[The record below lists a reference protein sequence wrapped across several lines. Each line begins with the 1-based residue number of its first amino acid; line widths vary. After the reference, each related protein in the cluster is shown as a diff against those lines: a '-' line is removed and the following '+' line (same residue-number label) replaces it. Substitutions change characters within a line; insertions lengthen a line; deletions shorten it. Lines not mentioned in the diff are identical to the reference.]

1 MKRYFK
7 TITAVV
13 LAVLAV
19 AACQKENL
27 GEVAPDGREAEVK
40 LTLTSPQI
48 GTKSYADGLTVNRV
62 FVHVYQRDA
71 DGNLKYIAPAGS
83 GESATPSQVVDMID
97 GAAKYSTRLVTGQK
111 YTFVFW
117 AECLGAAT
125 SPYTYD
131 PETKTVTVNYAG
143 VAGNDETRDAFCNV
157 LKDVEI
163 TGAYSSDVKLYRP
176 FAQLNFGVT
185 SEDYAAA
192 KAAGLEV
199 TAAKVKL
206 TNAAT
211 SLNLLDGT
219 VSGAEDVTFAAA
231 ALPTETLS
239 AAGATYK
246 YVAMDYVLVGKAAKT
261 LSDVTLTL
269 TATGTQSATPE
280 FTYSNVPLQA
290 NYRTNIVGNLFT
302 SPAEVNITVDPAF
315 DTPDYDVVVGA
326 ANLAAANEAFAKG
339 ATAVTVEEIVSSDP
353 DVIVLPKTSEGVAI
367 TLPQAPDG
375 KSITIK
381 YDDTAAA
388 GQKPQTLKV
397 TAKNAESITIVAP
410 DTHVEVN
417 GVTVGTLT
425 ATTSGS
431 TLVVGKDVKITTL
444 NIEQGAAEI
453 YGNVSEVVKGDNA
466 GTVTWYTGDVTAFT
480 RAVRYA
486 DRIVLENDINRTFG
500 TYSISGGRVL
510 TIDLNGH
517 KISSPSMVFRICG
530 AKVDFI
536 GQGEIFETA
545 DDGFAPI
552 LINGSKEDVNDY
564 TVVNIGKDITL
575 RGWTGVFI
583 DQDSGLCYGVKV
595 NCSAKIEKTESFEKD
610 ATGVYVNGTI
620 KATEGNVPVVNLDGC
635 RINVKSEGIYAAGF
649 AKWNLKN
656 CDIVAENAAV
666 EIRAGEMVID
676 GGNYE
681 ATADPLTVTPNGNG
695 STVEGAAIGVSQHTT
710 NLPTSVTIKKGTF
723 RGAYSIW
730 EKDVQDEVARDV
742 ITLSVENG
750 TFNGSVYSQNNASFI
765 KGGTFSDAPAQD
777 YLAEGYASVT
787 ASANPLTYKVVKA
800 TKADTEGAIKSSLN
814 IAGTATVVS
823 QSVSVSTIS
832 VKKKS
837 TLKLVNNA
845 VVAGNGGPEGKHN
858 DAIQLGSG
866 ANLSIEGE
874 GSIKACTNPSS
885 QTPAINVLS
894 GGVVNVYDGVTV
906 DGGSGSKGNYAI
918 KLVSGTANI
927 YGGYFC
933 SGVNADGS
941 SSEVIYLYSMRTWQS
956 CAKTVLNIYGGVFEQ
971 KGGSSAYLINCYD
984 KPYKAGYCSVKI
996 MGGTFV
1002 GFNPADNTAEGDH
1015 TNFVAPGYKSVETK
1029 YNGKDAW
1036 EVVPE

>member
-1 MKRYFK
+1 MKRYLK

-13 LAVLAV
+13 LAALTT
-19 AACQKENL
+19 AACQKENF
-27 GEVAPDGREAEVK
+27 GDATPAGQEVDV
-40 LTLTSPQI
+40 TLDLLAPQI
-48 GTKSYADGLTVNRV
+48 GTKSYGDGTTAKTVY
-62 FVHVYQRDA
+62 VHVYQRNAAGDLTYIQPA
-71 DGNLKYIAPAGS
+71 TEGASLK
-83 GESATPSQVVDMID
+83 TPSQSLTLN
-97 GAAKYSTRLVTGQK
+97 GLKATYSTRLVTGQT

-117 AECLGAAT
+117 AQADNA
-125 SPYTYD
+125 PYTYD
-131 PETKTVTVNYAG
+131 TDAKTITVDYASA
-143 VAGNDETRDAFCNV
+143 AGNDESRDAFYNV
-157 LKDVEI
+157 LPNVKIE
-163 TGAYSSDVKLYRP
+163 GAYTASVQLSRP

-199 TAAKVKL
+199 TDAKVKL

-219 VSGAEDVTFAAA
+219 VSGVEDVTFAAT

-269 TATGTQSATPE
+269 TATGTQSTTPE

-315 DTPDYDVVVGA
+315 YTPDYDVVVGA

-453 YGNVSEVVKGDNA
+453 YGNVSKVVKGENA
-466 GTVTWYTGDVTAFT
+466 GTVTWYAGDVTALA
-480 RAVRYA
+480 RAVLYA

-500 TYSISGGRVL
+500 TYRISGGRVL

-517 KISSPSMVFRICG
+517 KISSPSMVFRIRG

-552 LINGSKEDVNDY
+552 VINGSKEDVSDY

-583 DQDSGLCYGVKV
+583 DQDEGLCYGVKV

-610 ATGVYVNGTI
+610 ASGIYINGSI

-635 RINVKSEGIYAAGF
+635 RINVKSAGIYAAGF

-656 CDIVAENAAV
+656 CDIIAENAAV

-695 STVEGAAIGVSQHTT
+695 ATVEGAAIGVSQHTT

-730 EKDVQDEVARDV
+730 EKDVQDEIARDV

-750 TFNGSVYSQNNASFI
+750 TFKGAVYSQNNASFI

-777 YLAEGYASVT
+777 YLAEGYASTRTILSMSSDVKEYTVKKVT
-787 ASANPLTYKVVKA
+787 EVSDASSLIKAAEDNEPYIRLMSNIEVDRTVIVGSDWSYVTLDLNGHKITNSKSIWNVDKGDWSILSLRSKSGCLIVKGNGIIEAKEESNDSKDAYAIDVQNKSAKVLLVDGEFVGRTHSVYSFAGNVYIEGGKYSNTNKEKYDYVINCYNGNYKDKAANIIVKGGEFANFNPGDCRAEGEHTSFLASGYKSEKDGDCYKVVKA
-800 TKADTEGAIKSSLN
+800 E
-814 IAGTATVVS
+814 
-823 QSVSVSTIS
+823 
-832 VKKKS
+832 
-837 TLKLVNNA
+837 
-845 VVAGNGGPEGKHN
+845 
-858 DAIQLGSG
+858 
-866 ANLSIEGE
+866 
-874 GSIKACTNPSS
+874 
-885 QTPAINVLS
+885 
-894 GGVVNVYDGVTV
+894 
-906 DGGSGSKGNYAI
+906 
-918 KLVSGTANI
+918 
-927 YGGYFC
+927 
-933 SGVNADGS
+933 
-941 SSEVIYLYSMRTWQS
+941 
-956 CAKTVLNIYGGVFEQ
+956 
-971 KGGSSAYLINCYD
+971 
-984 KPYKAGYCSVKI
+984 
-996 MGGTFV
+996 
-1002 GFNPADNTAEGDH
+1002 
-1015 TNFVAPGYKSVETK
+1015 
-1029 YNGKDAW
+1029 
-1036 EVVPE
+1036 

>member
-48 GTKSYADGLTVNRV
+48 GTKSYADGQTVNKV
-62 FVHVYQRDA
+62 FVHVYQQDA
-71 DGNLKYIAPAGS
+71 DGNLKYIAPAAA
-83 GESATPSQVVDMID
+83 GESATPSQVVDMTD

-117 AECLGAAT
+117 AECLGSAA

-131 PETKTVTVNYAG
+131 PETKTVTVSYAG

-185 SEDYAAA
+185 NEDYAAA

-219 VSGAEDVTFAAA
+219 VSGAADVIFDAA

-269 TATGTQSATPE
+269 TATGTQSTTPE
-280 FTYSNVPLQA
+280 FTYSNYSNVPLQG

-315 DTPDYDVVVGA
+315 DAPDYDVVVGA

-339 ATAVTVEEIVSSDP
+339 ATSVTVEEIASSDP

-367 TLPQAPDG
+367 TLPQAPAG

-388 GQKPQTLKV
+388 EQKPQTLKV
-397 TAKNAESITIVAP
+397 TAKNAASITIVAP

-453 YGNVSEVVKGDNA
+453 YGNVSEVVKGENA
-466 GTVTWYTGDVTAFT
+466 GIVTWYAGDATAFAS
-480 RAVRYA
+480 AVLYA

-500 TYSISGGRVL
+500 TYRISGGRVL

-517 KISSPSMVFRICG
+517 KISSPSMVFRIRG

-552 LINGSKEDVNDY
+552 VINGSKEDVSDY

-583 DQDSGLCYGVKV
+583 DQDEGLCYGVKV

-610 ATGVYVNGTI
+610 ASGIYINGFI

-635 RINVKSEGIYAAGF
+635 RINVKSAGIYAAGF
-649 AKWNLKN
+649 AIWNLKN
-656 CDIVAENAAV
+656 CEIVAENAAV

-695 STVEGAAIGVSQHTT
+695 ATVEGAAIGVSQHTT

-742 ITLSVENG
+742 IKLSVENG
-750 TFNGSVYSQNNASFI
+750 TFNGSVYSQNNTSFI

-777 YLAEGYASVT
+777 YLAEGYASTRTILSMSSDVKEYTVKKVT
-787 ASANPLTYKVVKA
+787 EVSDASSLIKAAEDNEPYIRLMSDIEVDRTVIVGSNWSYVTLDLNGHKITNSKSIWNVDKGDWSILSLRSASGCLIVKGNGIIEAKEESDDSKDAYAIDVQNKSAKVLLVDGEFVGRTHSVYSFAGNVYIEGGKYSNTNEENHDYVINCYNDNYKDKAANIIVKGGEFANFNPGDCRAEGEHTSFLASGYKSEKDGDCYKVVKA
-800 TKADTEGAIKSSLN
+800 E
-814 IAGTATVVS
+814 
-823 QSVSVSTIS
+823 
-832 VKKKS
+832 
-837 TLKLVNNA
+837 
-845 VVAGNGGPEGKHN
+845 
-858 DAIQLGSG
+858 
-866 ANLSIEGE
+866 
-874 GSIKACTNPSS
+874 
-885 QTPAINVLS
+885 
-894 GGVVNVYDGVTV
+894 
-906 DGGSGSKGNYAI
+906 
-918 KLVSGTANI
+918 
-927 YGGYFC
+927 
-933 SGVNADGS
+933 
-941 SSEVIYLYSMRTWQS
+941 
-956 CAKTVLNIYGGVFEQ
+956 
-971 KGGSSAYLINCYD
+971 
-984 KPYKAGYCSVKI
+984 
-996 MGGTFV
+996 
-1002 GFNPADNTAEGDH
+1002 
-1015 TNFVAPGYKSVETK
+1015 
-1029 YNGKDAW
+1029 
-1036 EVVPE
+1036 

>member
-48 GTKSYADGLTVNRV
+48 GTKSYADGQTVNKV
-62 FVHVYQRDA
+62 FVHVYQQDA
-71 DGNLKYIAPAGS
+71 AGNLKYIAPAAA
-83 GESATPSQVVDMID
+83 GESATPSQVVDMAD

-219 VSGAEDVTFAAA
+219 VSGAADVIFDAA

-269 TATGTQSATPE
+269 TATGIQSTTPE

-315 DTPDYDVVVGA
+315 DAPDYGVGA
-326 ANLAAANEAFAKG
+326 ANLAAANDAFAKG

-453 YGNVSEVVKGDNA
+453 YGNVSKVLKGENA
-466 GTVTWYTGDVTAFT
+466 GAIFCYVKDKKDAPANVDAVCVETAEGLTAYVNNQIAFEPALN
-480 RAVRYA
+480 RADKV
-486 DRIVLENDINRTFG
+486 VLEADMELNAGVVVSHDTELNLNKHIVSNVVDIWKNSNAVVNVDNCTL
-500 TYSISGGRVL
+500 SISG
-510 TIDLNGH
+510 
-517 KISSPSMVFRICG
+517 
-530 AKVDFI
+530 
-536 GQGEIFETA
+536 
-545 DDGFAPI
+545 
-552 LINGSKEDVNDY
+552 
-564 TVVNIGKDITL
+564 
-575 RGWTGVFI
+575 
-583 DQDSGLCYGVKV
+583 
-595 NCSAKIEKTESFEKD
+595 
-610 ATGVYVNGTI
+610 
-620 KATEGNVPVVNLDGC
+620 
-635 RINVKSEGIYAAGF
+635 
-649 AKWNLKN
+649 
-656 CDIVAENAAV
+656 
-666 EIRAGEMVID
+666 
-676 GGNYE
+676 
-681 ATADPLTVTPNGNG
+681 
-695 STVEGAAIGVSQHTT
+695 
-710 NLPTSVTIKKGTF
+710 
-723 RGAYSIW
+723 
-730 EKDVQDEVARDV
+730 
-742 ITLSVENG
+742 
-750 TFNGSVYSQNNASFI
+750 NGSVKAKAEDCYTFNVKN
-765 KGGTFSDAPAQD
+765 GGKLVINGGDFV
-777 YLAEGYASVT
+777 G
-787 ASANPLTYKVVKA
+787 N
-800 TKADTEGAIKSSLN
+800 
-814 IAGTATVVS
+814 
-823 QSVSVSTIS
+823 VSVIQ
-832 VKKKS
+832 VDEG
-837 TLKLVNNA
+837 
-845 VVAGNGGPEGKHN
+845 VAE
-858 DAIQLGSG
+858 
-866 ANLSIEGE
+866 
-874 GSIKACTNPSS
+874 
-885 QTPAINVLS
+885 V
-894 GGVVNVYDGVTV
+894 
-906 DGGSGSKGNYAI
+906 
-918 KLVSGTANI
+918 
-927 YGGYFC
+927 YGGNF
-933 SGVNADGS
+933 SLAQ
-941 SSEVIYLYSMRTWQS
+941 TWPGTGP
-956 CAKTVLNIYGGVFEQ
+956 CGCDYM
-971 KGGSSAYLINCYD
+971 INMID
-984 KPYKAGYCSVKI
+984 ANYKAGKAKAVVK
-996 MGGTFV
+996 GGTFV
-1002 GFNPADNTAEGDH
+1002 GFNPGDCEAEGAH
-1015 TNFVAPGYKSVETK
+1015 TNFLAEDYYTEKDENNSFIVKNLAKEFAQGGVITLASDCRTGYLELPQGKSLTLDLNGKRVDFISCDPGKKGFGTGLYGSLTIKGDGFFGDDSQEIIGYLFNVHKSVLAVEGDAVIKCGLSCIQMQDSEAKAYIKGGEWVGGAYKDKYWTINKIDKYKDALIEVTGGKFYKFDPSNGMTENPGQNWVPDGYKSVADGDYYK
-1029 YNGKDAW
+1029 
-1036 EVVPE
+1036 VVKAE